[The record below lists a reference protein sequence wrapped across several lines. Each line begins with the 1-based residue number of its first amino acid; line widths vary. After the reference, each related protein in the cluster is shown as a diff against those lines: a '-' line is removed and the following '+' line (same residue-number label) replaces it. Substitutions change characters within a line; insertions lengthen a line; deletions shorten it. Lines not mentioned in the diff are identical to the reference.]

1 MKLLF
6 DLFPVILFFV
16 SFKYAGNHQELA
28 AEWISPLIGSITPA
42 QAPILLATVVV
53 IIATLAQIGW
63 VYWRHGKVERMLWIS
78 LALVVVFGSMTL
90 IFRND
95 AFIKWKPTVL
105 YWIMA
110 GGMVSAILFKKNAVR
125 LMLQDKLELPENI
138 WVRLNLAWI
147 SFFIAMGGL
156 NLFVAYSYPTDIW
169 VNFKLF
175 GGMGLLLLFIVA
187 QGAYL
192 SRHIKEE
199 QS

>member
-53 IIATLAQIGW
+53 ILATLAQIGW